1 MQIFALSLI
10 GGLLVLDTTAALQIL
25 ISQPLISCTFL
36 GWLGGDIQLGL
47 HFGLLVQLLW
57 LSQLPVGA
65 AKIPAGNLGS
75 IVGVILSLQL
85 KSLFPDYP
93 NIIILAAVLSA
104 LLFAY
109 LGSLLHAR
117 INTWNTCFF
126 NSALKTLDQGRAG
139 ALGLINILALLFRFV
154 LASMLILAGVLFSV
168 FVFEKTAA
176 IVPASWDAKARFVE
190 MAVIGGGAGF
200 ALNLYRGRK
209 KMITLV
215 GAVIIGISLFFII

>member
-85 KSLFPDYP
+85 KQERS
-93 NIIILAAVLSA
+93 
-104 LLFAY
+104 
-109 LGSLLHAR
+109 
-117 INTWNTCFF
+117 
-126 NSALKTLDQGRAG
+126 
-139 ALGLINILALLFRFV
+139 
-154 LASMLILAGVLFSV
+154 
-168 FVFEKTAA
+168 
-176 IVPASWDAKARFVE
+176 DA
-190 MAVIGGGAGF
+190 
-200 ALNLYRGRK
+200 
-209 KMITLV
+209 
-215 GAVIIGISLFFII
+215 ISLYYETYVNM